1 MVARR
6 RVAPEAPAR
15 PLRRRRPRL
24 AGRHAS
30 GGAER
35 PLDHAGGLPQPLRRT
50 EALDREGRLLRPQG
64 VPAGRAHRHVVTT
77 GNRHMSAI
85 EGRDMAIDAARERRR
100 RAAERYRPDVIDLLL
115 VAEAPPSALDRFFY
129 FEHVP
134 THDSLFRYVVRG
146 LLGETP
152 SRDKARY
159 LDELRARGVFLVHL
173 SEDPFSLRRD
183 VVPGCVPG
191 LVRRCREL
199 RPRRVVLIGAGT
211 FDHAYDALD

>member
-6 RVAPEAPAR
+6 GVAPDAPAR
-15 PLRRRRPRL
+15 PLRRRRSRL

-35 PLDHAGGLPQPLRRT
+35 PLDDAGGLPQPVRRA

-77 GNRHMSAI
+77 A
-85 EGRDMAIDAARERRR
+85 AARERR
-100 RAAERYRPDVIDLLL
+100 RAAERYEPDVVDLLL

-129 FEHVP
+129 FEHVT

-146 LLGETP
+146 ILGETP
-152 SRDKARY
+152 SRDKAPY
-159 LDELRARGVFLVHL
+159 LDEL
-173 SEDPFSLRRD
+173 
-183 VVPGCVPG
+183 
-191 LVRRCREL
+191 
-199 RPRRVVLIGAGT
+199 
-211 FDHAYDALD
+211 